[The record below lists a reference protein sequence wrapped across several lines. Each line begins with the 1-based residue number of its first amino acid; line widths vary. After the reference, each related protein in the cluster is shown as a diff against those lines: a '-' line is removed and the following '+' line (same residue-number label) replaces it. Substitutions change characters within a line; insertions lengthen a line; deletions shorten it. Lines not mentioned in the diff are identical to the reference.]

1 MIGRLTGR
9 IDECQ
14 PGAVLVDVSGV
25 GYNLQIPLSTYY
37 RLVKQSS
44 GEVSLH
50 VYTHVREDALVLFG
64 FSTTS
69 ERTSFERLLQ
79 ISGVGPRMA
88 LAVLSG
94 IGADELHNTVL
105 DGDRGR
111 LERIP
116 GVGRKTAERIL
127 LELRDRFERD
137 ARESPRAT
145 GTGGRAEG
153 DGAPGGADGVRRDAL
168 SALQNL
174 GYPRPAAT
182 QAVDRALSELEPPPK
197 LEDVLKAALSGVVQ
211 SG

>member
-1 MIGRLTGR
+1 MIGRLTGK
-9 IDECQ
+9 IAECQ
-14 PGAVLVDVSGV
+14 PGAVLVDVGGV
-25 GYNLQIPLSTYY
+25 GYDLQIPLSTYY
-37 RLVKQSS
+37 QLVSRRN

-69 ERTSFERLLQ
+69 ERSCFERLVQ

-94 IGADELHNTVL
+94 IGADELHGAVL
-105 DGDRGR
+105 EGDRER
-111 LERIP
+111 LQKIP

-127 LELRDRFERD
+127 LELRDRMERDERD
-137 ARESPRAT
+137 AP
-145 GTGGRAEG
+145 GTAGRVKDRGEVDG
-153 DGAPGGADGVRRDAL
+153 DHRVRRDAL

-174 GYPRPAAT
+174 GYPRPAANR
-182 QAVDRALSELEPPPK
+182 AVDRALSEVEPPPK
-197 LEDVLKAALSGVVQ
+197 LEVVLKSALRGLVQ